1 MKIYVYF
8 ISFYS
13 LNEFIKIHMTR
24 QDGLAKLNNKWNDR
38 IKWYLV
44 EVEVGFGA
52 GYCLALFIKV
62 QHYIITTGH

>member
-1 MKIYVYF
+1 
-8 ISFYS
+8 
-13 LNEFIKIHMTR
+13 MTR

-62 QHYIITTGH
+62 QHYIITNGH